1 MSRRSGNRS
10 GPAVLGTAGGG
21 LGDASGWAANENVA
35 RMGQAGEVRMAA
47 ILDPLAR
54 PGGVTV
60 LHDLRI
66 PIPGFTANID
76 HVVVSGRTVLL
87 IDSKMWKPGFYWT
100 VGGKT
105 RRGWRRFA
113 VTSRSGKPAY
123 PAETKTMS
131 MAYDTI
137 TRYLH
142 GRGINANITR
152 PVVVVFSS
160 SQRARLTVWMLQF
173 PGARAMTGDAFGRRA
188 RGLVGKRGADP
199 VIVAALAE
207 LLNNGGSASRRPDR
221 RPPAQVP
228 HEADPFAT
236 ARPAVPAP
244 RGGTS
249 PSSYETGGGAPLDP
263 WA

>member
-1 MSRRSGNRS
+1 MRRRTDNRS

-54 PGGVTV
+54 PGGATV

-142 GRGINANITR
+142 GRGINARIAR
-152 PVVVVFSS
+152 PLVVVFSS
-160 SQRARLTVWMLQF
+160 SQRARLDVWMLKF

-188 RGLVGKRGADP
+188 RWLVGKRGADP

-207 LLNNGGSASRRPDR
+207 LLNNSGSTSRKPDR

-228 HEADPFAT
+228 HAPDPFAP
-236 ARPAVPAP
+236 ARPAAPGP
-244 RGGTS
+244 RGSTS
-249 PSSYETGGGAPLDP
+249 PSSYETGGGAPVNP

>member
-54 PGGVTV
+54 HGGATV

-76 HVVVSGRTVLL
+76 HVVVSGRKVLL
-87 IDSKMWKPGFYWT
+87 VDSKMWKPGFYWT
-100 VGGKT
+100 AGGKT
-105 RRGWRRFA
+105 RRGWRRFT

-131 MAYDTI
+131 MAYDSI

-142 GRGINANITR
+142 GRGINATVAR

-160 SQRARLTVWMLQF
+160 SQRARITVWMLRF
-173 PGARAMTGDAFGRRA
+173 PGAQAMTGDAC
-188 RGLVGKRGADP
+188 GLVGKRAADP

-207 LLNNGGSASRRPDR
+207 LLNNGGAVPRRPDR

-228 HEADPFAT
+228 HEVDPFAMPL
-236 ARPAVPAP
+236 PAAPDP
-244 RGGTS
+244 RGATP
-249 PSSYETGGGAPLDP
+249 PSSYETGGGTPVNP